1 MWVYFFFISGEY
13 RFGGRKEIAIST
25 YTWTFFSC
33 TEALVSSAGKR
44 MTETAASALTTSATV
59 VKKPNTDWMRFKEEC
74 MVCFGVELRR

>member
-1 MWVYFFFISGEY
+1 MEGEW
-13 RFGGRKEIAIST
+13 EIAIST

-33 TEALVSSAGKR
+33 TETLASSAGKK

-74 MVCFGVELRR
+74 MVCLGSN